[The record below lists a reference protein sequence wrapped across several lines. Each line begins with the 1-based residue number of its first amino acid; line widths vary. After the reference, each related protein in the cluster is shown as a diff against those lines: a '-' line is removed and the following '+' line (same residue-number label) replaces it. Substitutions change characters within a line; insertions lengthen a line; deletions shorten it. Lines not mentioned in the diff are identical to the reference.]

1 MKLLPYSTS
10 ILFDYAYNFNN
21 SLQISKLNSIT
32 LCKAELNLRC
42 SKLFFQE
49 YITRVTLKSDWRTKT
64 QLLQVF
70 QNLPESLNI
79 KNRN

>member
-1 MKLLPYSTS
+1 M
-10 ILFDYAYNFNN
+10 
-21 SLQISKLNSIT
+21 
-32 LCKAELNLRC
+32 CKAELNLRC
-42 SKLFFQE
+42 SKLFFYE